1 MSRLGYF
8 AVIALSDPMTAHLLY
23 LSNACLISE
32 KGGNLVILECILCDP
47 AMSNDCG
54 GHIVWV
60 RSGLL
65 TYYVGTQKPALDHMS
80 KHTIC
85 HAAEREAGLLSGE
98 NISTTKR

>member
-1 MSRLGYF
+1 
-8 AVIALSDPMTAHLLY
+8 
-23 LSNACLISE
+23 
-32 KGGNLVILECILCDP
+32 
-47 AMSNDCG
+47 MSNDCG

-98 NISTTKR
+98 NMSKKSDLVGLRLSDPPLLNGYTKKCRNQEIQLLIIGS